1 MGLQQFIGI
10 LKAHIKLIF
19 MTLFV
24 AVTTASVIS
33 FSLPHKYTSTA
44 TVLLDFRSSNPF
56 GVGFSSILP
65 EGFIGTQ
72 LETITSPKVAR
83 RVLEELDVSTR
94 ERLVRTLKVEKVSI
108 IDSIQDKLKSMMSSN
123 HQSILSLDSEGDQHA
138 KTIAQGDIQKEL
150 WVVYGLLSNIA
161 VDLTRSTRLITLE
174 YSSIDPELAMILAN
188 GFAEAYIVTNLEMS
202 VDPVKRSSAWMN
214 EHLEVLRSKLEKSQT
229 VLTSYQ
235 QAQKI
240 VATEE
245 RMDVETTKL
254 DHMSAELIKIRI
266 ELRNAKS
273 RSEQMRNVLKQK
285 GMVEEISEF
294 QKNTLVQKL
303 KAEVVKYKRV
313 LAEISNDLGESH
325 PKYQAARLQL
335 TEAERNYQREVDA
348 FVNGVSNA
356 VALTR
361 ERVRAQEQAVESQ
374 KTRVLELKGQRNKI
388 TVLSREVESTQRVYD
403 AALERANNTQM
414 ESLVSQANV
423 SLMESAFVSSNPSSP
438 KIKQNIF
445 LAFVLG
451 GLFGVG
457 LAFLTEMIDRRIRTR
472 DDIEEDLGIPV
483 LGVLGKA

>member
-10 LKAHIKLIF
+10 LKAHIKIIF

-24 AVTTASVIS
+24 AVTTAGVIS
-33 FSLPHKYTSTA
+33 FSLPQKFTSTA

-108 IDSIQDKLKSMMSSN
+108 IDSIQDKVKSMINSN
-123 HQSILSLDSEGDQHA
+123 HQSILSLDSKGDQHA
-138 KTIAQGDIQKEL
+138 KTIAQGDIQKDL
-150 WVVYGLLSNIA
+150 WVVYGLLSNIS

-202 VDPVKRSSAWMN
+202 VDPVKRSSTWMN
-214 EHLEVLRSKLEKSQT
+214 EHLEVLRSKLEKTQT
-229 VLTSYQ
+229 VLTNYQ

-254 DHMSAELIKIRI
+254 DQMSAELIKIRI

-285 GMVEEISEF
+285 GVVEEISEF
-294 QKNTLVQKL
+294 QKNALVQKL
-303 KAEVVKYKRV
+303 KADVVKYKRV

-335 TEAERNYQREVDA
+335 TEAERNYQREVNA

-361 ERVRAQEQAVESQ
+361 ERVRAQEQAVERQ

-423 SLMESAFVSSNPSSP
+423 SLMESAFVSSKPSSP